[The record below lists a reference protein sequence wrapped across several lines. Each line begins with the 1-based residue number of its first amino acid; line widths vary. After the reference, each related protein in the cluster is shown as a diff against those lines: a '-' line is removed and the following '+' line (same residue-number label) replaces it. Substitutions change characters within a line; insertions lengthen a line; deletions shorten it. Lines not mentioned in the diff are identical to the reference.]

1 MKEPC
6 IFLSYV
12 HADQSWAEQFSS
24 LLSGSGIAICNA
36 WSSLELGE
44 DFDARLRESIR
55 TATHT
60 VVLVGPRTRFS
71 RWVDREIEQSTE
83 SREDG
88 PGAALIGVILPTNED
103 FSRPYYD
110 PENAPL
116 RLHDSI
122 QNDYAIIKKWS
133 EDPAEIRRWLD
144 EAERRRHRYC
154 PEPSLGAA
162 AQLYRFSWDE
172 GVDAPRAPLKTP

>member
-6 IFLSYV
+6 VFLSYV
-12 HADQSWAEQFSS
+12 HADQSWAERFSS
-24 LLSGSGIAICNA
+24 LLAGSGITICNS
-36 WSSLELGE
+36 WSSLKPGE
-44 DFDARLRESIR
+44 DFEARLRESIG

-60 VVLVGPRTRFS
+60 VVLIGPQTRFS
-71 RWVDREIEQSTE
+71 HWVDREIEHSTE
-83 SREDG
+83 SREDA
-88 PGAALIGVILPTNED
+88 PGAALIGVILPSHED

-110 PENAPL
+110 PENVPL

-122 QNDYAIIKKWS
+122 QNDYAIAKKWS
-133 EDPAEIRRWLD
+133 EDPAEIGRWLD
-144 EAERRRHRYC
+144 EAEKRRHRYS

-172 GVDAPRAPLKTP
+172 AVDAPRAPLKKP

>member
-12 HADQSWAEQFSS
+12 HADQSWAERFSS
-24 LLSGSGIAICNA
+24 LLAGSGIAICNS
-36 WSSLELGE
+36 WSSLKPGE
-44 DFDARLRESIR
+44 DFEARLREAIG

-60 VVLVGPRTRFS
+60 VVLIGPRTRFS
-71 RWVDREIEQSTE
+71 RRVDCEMEQSTE
-83 SREDG
+83 SRDDT
-88 PGAALIGVILPTNED
+88 PGAALIGVILPSHED

-110 PENAPL
+110 PENVPL
-116 RLHDSI
+116 RVHDSI
-122 QNDYAIIKKWS
+122 QNEYAIIKKWS

-144 EAERRRHRYC
+144 AAERRRHRYC

-172 GVDAPRAPLKTP
+172 GVDAPRAPPNAP